1 MIILLQFVEY
11 VNISFLW
18 HLHMNFKKNL
28 RLLIECMDVN
38 LIEIDGMANYLLI
51 LILHGIEINL
61 LCRET

>member
-1 MIILLQFVEY
+1 
-11 VNISFLW
+11 
-18 HLHMNFKKNL
+18 MNFKKNL
-28 RLLIECMDVN
+28 QLLIECMDVN